1 VSDKNIFLK
10 GVTPKKFHPY
20 VVSLFLPQ
28 KNYNMDKNKEIK
40 FVGQPILKQIL
51 KLIDAVN
58 IQSLIKKHQSDHY
71 YKAFKT
77 RTHLTTMLF
86 GILSRCDSMT
96 EICEGLRALGG
107 KLNHLGM
114 EKAPAKSTASDG
126 LRNRSHV
133 FFEDLYFTLVKK
145 YQSFL
150 SDSRTFGLTFKEVLL
165 IDSTTIRL
173 FSDILKGVGRNPKG
187 DGKKKG
193 GLKVHMLIDAVQSVG
208 RFVKITAAKVHDKN
222 FLKSLE
228 LISHSMIVFD
238 RAYNYYHQ
246 FALWTERQVFF
257 VTRLKKNAVY
267 TVVEELRK
275 HYRKKGQAK
284 VLSDEIIELEYNPED
299 DNGKKQTKVVKKIR
313 LRKVCYQ
320 DEKDR
325 YYEFLINNFDITAEE
340 VAFLYK
346 KRWGIEIMFK
356 KMKQN
361 FHLHYF
367 YGENVNA
374 IYTQVWCTLIAQL
387 LLTVIQKIAKVK
399 KAFSVVA
406 SLVRIHLISML
417 DLNQLLRSN
426 NRMFSKQ
433 NYSPPG
439 QLSINWG
446 GV

>member
-1 VSDKNIFLK
+1 
-10 GVTPKKFHPY
+10 
-20 VVSLFLPQ
+20 
-28 KNYNMDKNKEIK
+28 MDKNSEIR
-40 FVGQPILKQIL
+40 FVGQPIFRQIL
-51 KLIDAVN
+51 NLIDESELKKLIR
-58 IQSLIKKHQSDHY
+58 KHNSDYY
-71 YKAFKT
+71 YKAFKSKT
-77 RTHLTTMLF
+77 QLITMLF

-107 KLNHLGM
+107 KLNHLGL

-126 LRNRSHV
+126 LRNRSHK
-133 FFEDLYFTLVKK
+133 FFEELYFSLVKK
-145 YQSFL
+145 HQAFL

-228 LISHSMIVFD
+228 LISHSMVVFD

-246 FALWTERQVFF
+246 FALWTQNQVFF

-267 TVVEELRK
+267 MVIEIKRK
-275 HYRKKGQAK
+275 HNRKKGKAK
-284 VLSDEIIELEYNPED
+284 VLRDEIIEMEYHPENKD
-299 DNGKKQTKVVKKIR
+299 GVRQTNVKKIIR

-320 DEKDR
+320 DEGNR
-325 YYEFLINNFDITAEE
+325 YFEFLTNNFDITAEE

-346 KRWGIEIMFK
+346 KRWGIELLFK

-361 FHLHYF
+361 FQLHYF

-387 LLTVIQKIAKVK
+387 LLTVIQKMSQAK

-406 SLVRIHLISML
+406 SLIRIHLISML
-417 DLNQLLRSN
+417 DVFELLRSTRRAY
-426 NRMFSKQ
+426 NRRIE
-433 NYSPPG
+433 PPPLH
-439 QLSINWG
+439 QLRLEL
-446 GV
+446 

>member
-1 VSDKNIFLK
+1 
-10 GVTPKKFHPY
+10 
-20 VVSLFLPQ
+20 
-28 KNYNMDKNKEIK
+28 MDKNKEIK

-325 YYEFLINNFDITAEE
+325 YYEFLTNNFDITAEE

-361 FHLHYF
+361 FQLHYF

>member
-1 VSDKNIFLK
+1 MSKD
-10 GVTPKKFHPY
+10 TH
-20 VVSLFLPQ
+20 
-28 KNYNMDKNKEIK
+28 IK

-51 KLIDAVN
+51 KLIEAIN
-58 IQSLIKKHQSDHY
+58 IQGLINKHRSDFY

-77 RTHLTTMLF
+77 RTHIITMLF

-107 KLNHLGM
+107 KLNHLGLD
-114 EKAPAKSTASDG
+114 KAPAKSTASDG
-126 LRNRSHV
+126 LRNRSHK
-133 FFEDLYFTLVKK
+133 FFEDLYFSLVKK
-145 YQSFL
+145 YKSFL

-208 RFVKITAAKVHDKN
+208 RFIKITAAKVHDKN

-228 LISHSMIVFD
+228 LISHSMVVFD

-246 FALWTERQVFF
+246 FALWTNQQVYF

-267 TVVEELRK
+267 TVIEVQRS
-275 HYRKKGQAK
+275 HYRKEGQAK

-299 DNGKKQTKVVKKIR
+299 ETGKKQTKVTKTIR

-320 DEKDR
+320 DEKNR
-325 YYEFLINNFDITAEE
+325 YYEFLTNNFEISAEE

-361 FHLHYF
+361 FQLHYF

-387 LLTVIQKIAKVK
+387 LLTVIQKMANVK
-399 KAFSVVA
+399 KAFSVIA

-417 DLNQLLRSN
+417 DIYELLRST
-426 NRMFSKQ
+426 RRFYKPIVVK
-433 NYSPPG
+433 PPG
-439 QLSINWG
+439 AVQLKIF
-446 GV
+446 